1 MQSTHQTIPPEVK
14 AAMDRGNK
22 IEAIK
27 LLRAATGLGLKE
39 AKDAVEHLEAS
50 GSLAMAQQIATAP
63 GSERIASAL
72 EQGNK
77 LEAVRLYREQNRVGL
92 KEAKEAIDAMLGG
105 QQSATSGLSPGE
117 VEKSTGLTW
126 LAVAIVAGV
135 MVAYFYFR
143 PG

>member
-92 KEAKEAIDAMLGG
+92 RRPKRPSMQCWGASKAPP
-105 QQSATSGLSPGE
+105 Q
-117 VEKSTGLTW
+117 V
-126 LAVAIVAGV
+126 
-135 MVAYFYFR
+135 FR
-143 PG
+143 PGR